1 MPLTALLVDDE
12 PLARE
17 GLRLLLARD
26 VDFRAIHEAR
36 NGREAVEMVRAER
49 PDLVFLDVQ
58 MPEMDGFEVVR
69 EVGAE
74 RMPAV
79 VFVTAHDKYA
89 IQAFEIN
96 AIDYLLK
103 PVTED
108 RFAKALARVKVRF
121 AARTGDD
128 ASRRILSLLETM
140 TSSARYL
147 KRLAV
152 RTAGGKTLLVD
163 VADID
168 WIEAAENYV
177 ELHTRAGSHLLHVTM
192 NTVEKS
198 LDPVIFL
205 RIHRSVIVN
214 VTRIRELQPV
224 MHGEYAITLAS
235 GARLQSGRN
244 YSERLKKL
252 AANPF

>member
-1 MPLTALLVDDE
+1 MPLTVLLVDDE
-12 PLARE
+12 PLARD
-17 GLRLLLARD
+17 GLRILLERD
-26 VDFRAIHEAR
+26 PEIGAIYDAKNGHEAVTCV
-36 NGREAVEMVRAER
+36 REHA
-49 PDLVFLDVQ
+49 PDLMFLDVQ
-58 MPEMDGFEVVR
+58 MPEMDGFAA
-69 EVGAE
+69 VGEIGAGQ
-74 RMPAV
+74 MPAV
-79 VFVTAHDKYA
+79 VFVTAHDQYA

-108 RFAKALARVKVRF
+108 RFAKALERVKTRL
-121 AARTGDD
+121 AAQAGDTN
-128 ASRRILSLLETM
+128 RQILSLLETIASP
-140 TSSARYL
+140 TRYL

-152 RTAGGKTLLVD
+152 RTAGKTVLVD
-163 VADID
+163 VGEID

-177 ELHTRAGSHLLHVTM
+177 QLHTSCGAHLLHVTM
-192 NTVEKS
+192 SRLEKS
-198 LDPVIFL
+198 LDPQIFW

-214 VTRIRELQPV
+214 VARIRELQPV

-244 YSERLKKL
+244 YSEKLKAL

>member
-1 MPLTALLVDDE
+1 MPLTVLLVDDE

-17 GLRLLLARD
+17 GLRILLARD
-26 VDFRAIHEAR
+26 PDIGVIHDAK
-36 NGREAVEMVRAER
+36 NGFEAVAAIRELR

-58 MPEMDGFEVVR
+58 MPEMDGFDAVR
-69 EVGAE
+69 EIGADQ
-74 RMPAV
+74 MPAV
-79 VFVTAHDKYA
+79 VFVTAHDQYA
-89 IQAFEIN
+89 IRAFEIN

-103 PVTED
+103 PVTEE
-108 RFAKALARVKVRF
+108 RFAKALARVKERLGSKGSDD
-121 AARTGDD
+121 TG
-128 ASRRILSLLETM
+128 RQILSLLETIASP
-140 TSSARYL
+140 TRYL

-152 RTAGGKTLLVD
+152 RTAGKTVLVD

-177 ELHTRAGSHLLHVTM
+177 QLHTSRGGHLLHVTM
-192 NTVEKS
+192 STLEKS
-198 LDPVIFL
+198 LDPAIFL

-244 YSERLKKL
+244 YSERLKAL

>member
-1 MPLTALLVDDE
+1 MLFTAMIVDDE

-17 GLRLLLARD
+17 GLRMLLSADADISAIQEANDGRQAVSAIRD
-26 VDFRAIHEAR
+26 L
-36 NGREAVEMVRAER
+36 R

-58 MPEMDGFEVVR
+58 MPEMDGFSVVR
-69 EVGAE
+69 EIGAD

-103 PVTED
+103 PVTEK
-108 RFAKALARVKVRF
+108 RFAGALQRAKTRLTARPADENTRQ
-121 AARTGDD
+121 
-128 ASRRILSLLETM
+128 IISLLETIAVPR
-140 TSSARYL
+140 SYL

-152 RTAGGKTLLVD
+152 RSAGKTVFVD
-163 VADID
+163 VEDID

-177 ELHTRAGSHLLHVTM
+177 ELHAGRAAHLVHVAL
-192 NTVEKS
+192 NTLEKS
-198 LDPVIFL
+198 LDPERFA
-205 RIHRSVIVN
+205 RIHRSLIVN
-214 VTRIRELQPV
+214 IGRIKELQSAL
-224 MHGEYAITLAS
+224 HGEYVITLEN
-235 GARLQSGRN
+235 GVRLQSGRLYN
-244 YSERLKKL
+244 AKLKAL

>member
-1 MPLTALLVDDE
+1 MPLTVLLVDDE

-17 GLRLLLARD
+17 GLRILLERD
-26 VDFRAIHEAR
+26 PEIGDIHDAKNGHEAVAAV
-36 NGREAVEMVRAER
+36 REVR

-58 MPEMDGFEVVR
+58 MPEMDGFAAVR
-69 EVGAE
+69 EIGAD

-79 VFVTAHDKYA
+79 VFVTAHDQYA

-103 PVTED
+103 PVTAD
-108 RFAKALARVKVRF
+108 RFAKALARVKVRLS
-121 AARTGDD
+121 ARTGDV
-128 ASRRILSLLETM
+128 ANRQILSLLETIA
-140 TSSARYL
+140 SPSRYL

-152 RTAGGKTLLVD
+152 RTAGKTILVD
-163 VADID
+163 VNEID

-177 ELHTRAGSHLLHVTM
+177 QLHTSGAGHLLHVTM
-192 NTVEKS
+192 STLEKS
-198 LDPVIFL
+198 LDPAIFL

-244 YSERLKKL
+244 YSERLKAL

>member
-1 MPLTALLVDDE
+1 MPLTVLLADDE

-17 GLRLLLARD
+17 GLRILLARD
-26 VDFRAIHEAR
+26 PEIGAIYDAKNGHEAVAHI
-36 NGREAVEMVRAER
+36 RERSI
-49 PDLVFLDVQ
+49 DLVFLDVQ
-58 MPEMDGFEVVR
+58 MPELDGLAALR
-69 EVGAE
+69 EIGAD
-74 RMPAV
+74 RMPPV
-79 VFVTAHDKYA
+79 VFVTAYDQYA
-89 IQAFEIN
+89 IQAFEVN

-108 RFAKALARVKVRF
+108 RFAKALARVKERLGT
-121 AARTGDD
+121 RSGDETN
-128 ASRRILSLLETM
+128 RQILSLLETIASP
-140 TSSARYL
+140 TRYM

-152 RTAGGKTLLVD
+152 RAAGKTVLVD

-177 ELHTRAGSHLLHVTM
+177 HLHTAHGNHLLHVTM
-192 NTVEKS
+192 STIEKS
-198 LDPVIFL
+198 LDPAVFL

-244 YSERLKKL
+244 YSERLKAL